1 MPSYK
6 LKNWKKKKTKSQL
19 RMKQIARNNQTIIA
33 KSSNSN
39 GDPVAKLSS
48 SAMEQQL
55 VADNLM
61 FLKVK
66 EVIWK

>member
-1 MPSYK
+1 
-6 LKNWKKKKTKSQL
+6 
-19 RMKQIARNNQTIIA
+19 MKQIARNNQTIIA

-66 EVIWK
+66 EVI

>member
-6 LKNWKKKKTKSQL
+6 LKKLKEKTKSQW
-19 RMKQIARNNQTIIA
+19 RTKQIARNSQIVIA
-33 KSSNSN
+33 KSSSSN
-39 GDPVAKLSS
+39 GDPVAKLLS

-55 VADNLM
+55 IASNLM
-61 FLKVK
+61 FLKVN